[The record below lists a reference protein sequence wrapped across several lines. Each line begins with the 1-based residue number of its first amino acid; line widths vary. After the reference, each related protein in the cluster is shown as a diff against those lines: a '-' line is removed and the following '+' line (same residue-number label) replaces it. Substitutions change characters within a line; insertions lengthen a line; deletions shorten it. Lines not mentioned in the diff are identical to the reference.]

1 MSIENAPFRNT
12 SPEHVKNP
20 DTFTTDD
27 VALLDRMIGVI
38 RAAGFMPGAAEDMGA
53 LRERLATASE

>member
-1 MSIENAPFRNT
+1 MTTMTQERPQDIAPALA
-12 SPEHVKNP
+12 
-20 DTFTTDD
+20 FTTDD
-27 VALLDRMIGVI
+27 VELLDRMIGVI